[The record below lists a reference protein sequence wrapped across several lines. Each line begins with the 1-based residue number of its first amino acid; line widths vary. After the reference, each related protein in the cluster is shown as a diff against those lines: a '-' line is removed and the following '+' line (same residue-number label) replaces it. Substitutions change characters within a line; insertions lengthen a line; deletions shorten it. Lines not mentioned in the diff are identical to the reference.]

1 MFAIDQD
8 KTGPSA
14 GQILKDHISALLQ
27 QLTAIDDRLG
37 VRKLFRW
44 LQDEARHDA
53 MWRELNGLNDE
64 CLNDMGL
71 KRPLD
76 PRADDL
82 IKVLRAGG

>member
-8 KTGPSA
+8 KTGASS

-27 QLTAIDDRLG
+27 QLTAIDDRVG
-37 VRKLFRW
+37 VRKLFCW
-44 LQDEARHDA
+44 LQDEGRRKALL
-53 MWRELNGLNDE
+53 RELNGLNDE

-82 IKVLRAGG
+82 VKRLRAGG

>member
-27 QLTAIDDRLG
+27 QLTAIDDRVG
-37 VRKLFRW
+37 VRKLFCW
-44 LQDEARHDA
+44 LQDEGRRKALL
-53 MWRELNGLNDE
+53 RELNGLNDE

-71 KRPLD
+71 KRTLD
-76 PRADDL
+76 PRTDDL